1 MVADHLQPL
10 HLILVEL
17 LTGAGRHLNQGSG
30 FIQFKRGF
38 QVADGNFLAVAQSS
52 SFAESLAGLSDEM
65 VLGGAQRLKNAS
77 MVTRLLA
84 DFVHSCNPILRF
96 AVIVSNGK
104 NP

>member
-38 QVADGNFLAVAQSS
+38 QVADGNFLAVAQSKL
-52 SFAESLAGLSDEM
+52 FCREFGWIERWKEHSD
-65 VLGGAQRLKNAS
+65 
-77 MVTRLLA
+77 
-84 DFVHSCNPILRF
+84 
-96 AVIVSNGK
+96 
-104 NP
+104 